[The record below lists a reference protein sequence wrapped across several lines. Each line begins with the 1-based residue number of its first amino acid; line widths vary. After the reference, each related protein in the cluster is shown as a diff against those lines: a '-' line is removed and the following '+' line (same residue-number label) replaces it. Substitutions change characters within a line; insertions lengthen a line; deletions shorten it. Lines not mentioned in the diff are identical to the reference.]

1 MKPDKLPT
9 LDPNVRGIFDLIV
22 RTVVEIRKERQT
34 REYREGAERRELA
47 AVHARKIK
55 EFDAKAE
62 AYREAQERK
71 ASQSPLPPRTSP

>member
-1 MKPDKLPT
+1 MKPDKLPFI
-9 LDPNVRGIFDLIV
+9 DPNIRGIFDRIIC
-22 RTVVEIRKERQT
+22 TVVQIRKERQT

-62 AYREAQERK
+62 AYRAEQERRK
-71 ASQSPLPPRTSP
+71 GSFPSPLI